1 MGTSDQIGGETGG
14 PTTNTI
20 FVSYSREDQKQALPI
35 IQLLQGEGYNV
46 WWDGLLEGGE
56 RFSNITHQALENAK
70 AVVVL
75 WSKTS
80 IGSHWVHDEATR
92 GRDRKCLVPL
102 SLDGS
107 EPPLGFR
114 QFQVIDIWK
123 AKIRTDAPEMEKML
137 RAVANLHGEAARPLP
152 PPPKARSSQ
161 LGRREAIGAG
171 ALLAVA
177 GGGFA
182 AWKWLEP
189 NASLRSVAV
198 LPFDNLSGD
207 ASRAYFSDGLSE
219 ELRNTLSLN
228 RQLAVAAQTSSNKF
242 RDDELD
248 AKAIARQLGVAYIL
262 DGSVRQ
268 SGDIVRVSAQ
278 LIEGNTGFEKWS
290 QSFDRKLSDI
300 FAVQSDIATTVADEL
315 ASKIWTNPADA
326 KTRVGGTTSV
336 KAYDAYL
343 RGQALYK
350 LAADERSD
358 RDALAQFE
366 AAIAADSRYAVAHAA
381 RSRALTVIANNYS
394 TGDQLRKYYAQSVA
408 AAKKAVEIAPD
419 LAEAHSALGFVL
431 FNGMLQVKAAS
442 DPYRQSFDLGFGNAD
457 ILASYANYAARTGS
471 FASAREAIA
480 RAKRLDPLNPSVFR
494 NAGVI
499 EYCDRQYDAAIA
511 LFDSALSLNLKIGGV
526 QSLLGDIRILQGN
539 WQAAQKHFALEPGK
553 LARQKG
559 EAIVEMKLNGSA
571 AGQAVIARMKA
582 DFGDNSLYQQ
592 AQVMAQWGRP
602 DEAIAALAKAK
613 AAGDSGLVQLR
624 NDPLLDPLRDKT
636 EFKAILASMGFE

>member
-1 MGTSDQIGGETGG
+1 MGISDQFGSPAESTV
-14 PTTNTI
+14 
-20 FVSYSREDQKQALPI
+20 FVSYSREDQKQILPI
-35 IQLLQGEGYNV
+35 IQLLQAAGYHV

-56 RFSNITHQALENAK
+56 RFSDTTHQALENAK

-80 IGSHWVHDEATR
+80 IASHWVHDEATR
-92 GRDRKCLVPL
+92 GRDRQCLVPL

-114 QFQVIDIWK
+114 QFQFIDISK
-123 AKIRTDAPEMEKML
+123 AKIRADAPEMEKML
-137 RAVANLHGEAARPLP
+137 RAVANLHGEAAPKPRVATPRPF
-152 PPPKARSSQ
+152 Q
-161 LGRREAIGAG
+161 LGRREAVGAG
-171 ALLAVA
+171 VLLAVA

-182 AWKWLEP
+182 TWKWLEP
-189 NASLRSVAV
+189 DASLRSIAV
-198 LPFDNLSGD
+198 LPFNNLSGD
-207 ASRAYFSDGLSE
+207 ESRTYFSDGLSE
-219 ELRNTLSLN
+219 ELRTTLSLN
-228 RQLAVAAQTSSNKF
+228 RQLSVAAQTSSNKF
-242 RDDELD
+242 RHDEFD

-268 SGDIVRVSAQ
+268 SGDMVRVSAQ
-278 LIEGNTGFEKWS
+278 LIESKTGFEKWS

-315 ASKIWTNPADA
+315 ASKIWANPADA
-326 KTRVGGTTSV
+326 KARVGGTNSV

-350 LAADERSD
+350 LAADEESD
-358 RDALAQFE
+358 RDALTQFE
-366 AAIAADSRYAVAHAA
+366 TAIAADDRYAAAHAA
-381 RSRALTVIANNYS
+381 KSRALTVIANNYS
-394 TGDQLRKYYAQSVA
+394 TGGQLGRYYAQSVA

-442 DPYRQSFDLGFGNAD
+442 DPYRQSFELGFGNAD
-457 ILASYANYAARTGS
+457 ILAGYANYAARTGN
-471 FASAREAIA
+471 FGDAREAIA

-511 LFDSALSLNLKIGGV
+511 LFDSALSLNPKIGGV
-526 QSLLGDIRILQGN
+526 QSLLGDIRLLQGDAE
-539 WQAAQKHFALEPGK
+539 AAQKHFALEPGK

-559 EAIVEMKLNGSA
+559 EAIVAFKLKDAA
-571 AGQAVIARMKA
+571 AGQAVIASMKA

-602 DEAIAALAKAK
+602 DEAIAALVKAK

-624 NDPLLDPLRDKT
+624 NDPLFDPLRDKS
-636 EFKAILASMGFE
+636 EFKAILTSMGFE

>member
-1 MGTSDQIGGETGG
+1 MGTGDQIGEEIDGSVESTV
-14 PTTNTI
+14 
-20 FVSYSREDQKQALPI
+20 FVSYSREDQKQVLPI
-35 IQLLQGEGYNV
+35 IQLLQSEGYHV

-56 RFSNITHQALENAK
+56 RFSNITHQALENAR
-70 AVVVL
+70 AVVVF

-80 IGSHWVHDEATR
+80 IVSHWVHDEATR

-114 QFQVIDIWK
+114 QFQVIDISK
-123 AKIRTDAPEMEKML
+123 ARIRPNAPEMQKML
-137 RAVANLHGEAARPLP
+137 RAVAHLRGEGAPSP
-152 PPPKARSSQ
+152 PQAKARSFQ

-189 NASLRSVAV
+189 DASLRSVAV
-198 LPFDNLSGD
+198 MPFDNLSGD

-242 RDDELD
+242 RDDEID
-248 AKAIARQLGVAYIL
+248 AKAIAERLGVAYIL

-268 SGDIVRVSAQ
+268 SGDMVRVTAQ
-278 LIEGNTGFEKWS
+278 LIEGETGFEKWS

-315 ASKIWTNPADA
+315 ASKIWANPADA
-326 KTRVGGTTSV
+326 KTRAGGTRSV

-358 RDALAQFE
+358 RDALAQFD
-366 AAIAADSRYAVAHAA
+366 AAVAADGRYAVAHAA

-394 TGDQLRKYYAQSVA
+394 TGDQLRKFYAQSVA
-408 AAKKAVEIAPD
+408 AAKKAVELASD

-431 FNGMLQVKAAS
+431 FNGMLQVKAAN
-442 DPYRQSFDLGFGNAD
+442 DPYRQSFELGFGNAD
-457 ILASYANYAARTGS
+457 ILASYANYAARTGQ

-511 LFDSALSLNLKIGGV
+511 LFDTALSLNPKIGGV

-539 WQAAQKHFALEPGK
+539 WQAAQKHFALEPGT

-559 EAIVEMKLNGSA
+559 EAIIAMKLADAA
-571 AGQAVIARMKA
+571 AGEAVVTRMKMEY
-582 DFGDNSLYQQ
+582 GDNSLYQQ
-592 AQVMAQWGRP
+592 AQVMAQWGKN
-602 DEAIAALAKAK
+602 DAAIAALVKAK

-624 NDPLLDPLRDKT
+624 NDPLLDPLRDNP
-636 EFKAILASMGFE
+636 EFRAIVTAIGFE

>member
-1 MGTSDQIGGETGG
+1 METSDEIGGSAE
-14 PTTNTI
+14 NTV

-35 IQLLQGEGYNV
+35 IQLLQAEGYHV

-56 RFSNITHQALENAK
+56 RFSNTTHQALENAK

-80 IGSHWVHDEATR
+80 IASHWVHDEATR

-114 QFQVIDIWK
+114 QFQVIDISK
-123 AKIRTDAPEMEKML
+123 AKIRTGAPEMDKML

-152 PPPKARSSQ
+152 LPAKPRSLQ

-171 ALLAVA
+171 VVLVVA

-189 NASLRSVAV
+189 DALLRSVAV
-198 LPFDNLSGD
+198 MPFDNLSGD

-242 RDDELD
+242 RDNEQD

-268 SGDIVRVSAQ
+268 SGDMVRVSAQ
-278 LIEGNTGFEKWS
+278 LIEGETGFEKWS

-315 ASKIWTNPADA
+315 ASKIWAVSGDA
-326 KTRVGGTTSV
+326 KTRIGGTANV
-336 KAYDAYL
+336 KAYDAFL

-350 LAADERSD
+350 LAADEKSD
-358 RDALAQFE
+358 RDALVQFD
-366 AAIAADSRYAVAHAA
+366 AATAADGRYAAAHAA

-394 TGDQLRKYYAQSVA
+394 KGDQLRNFYAQSVA

-431 FNGMLQVKAAS
+431 FNGMLQVRAAN
-442 DPYRQSFDLGFGNAD
+442 DPYRQSFELGFGNAD
-457 ILASYANYAARTGS
+457 ILASYANYAARIGN

-511 LFDSALSLNLKIGGV
+511 LFGTALSLNPKIGGV

-539 WQAAQKHFALEPGK
+539 WQAAKNHFALEPGK
-553 LARQKG
+553 LAQQKG
-559 EAIVEMKLNGSA
+559 EAIIATKLNNVA
-571 AGQAVIARMKA
+571 AGQTVIDSMKA
-582 DFGDNSLYQQ
+582 EFGDNSLYQQ

-602 DEAIAALAKAK
+602 DDAIAALARAK

-624 NDPLLDPLRDKT
+624 NDPLLDPLRDNPD
-636 EFKAILASMGFE
+636 FKAIMAAMGFE